1 MSAAQEINM
10 LAFDHSEVS
19 FAMNTVTLRSSG
31 VDGNYPGR
39 VDDNMGPPYWDR

>member
-1 MSAAQEINM
+1 MSIALEINM

-19 FAMNTVTLRSSG
+19 FVTNTVTARSSG
-31 VDGNYPGR
+31 VDGNYPGS